1 MLCNLAG
8 MWYTIWVLSNRIAE
22 LDRQGVKW
30 RKMKEINVVDIN
42 YKKTTY
48 ENWTPVPSG
57 LNSTVKLVEV
67 K

>member
-1 MLCNLAG
+1 M
-8 MWYTIWVLSNRIAE
+8 
-22 LDRQGVKW
+22 DRQGVKW

-57 LNSTVKLVEV
+57 LNSTVKLVEI